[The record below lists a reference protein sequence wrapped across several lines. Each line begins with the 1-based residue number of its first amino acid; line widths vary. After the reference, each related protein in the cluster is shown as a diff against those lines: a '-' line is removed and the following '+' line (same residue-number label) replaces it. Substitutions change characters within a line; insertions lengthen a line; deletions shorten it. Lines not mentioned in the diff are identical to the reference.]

1 MFAQVDGPVLYADGE
16 YDSRQRGKAFV
27 EEKINEYYAKHY
39 HQPSDEYDPKADRR
53 GAEQD
58 VRLLFRVGQQLAS
71 ETTFPQWK
79 EGSEFRAIREKSRPN
94 Q

>member
-1 MFAQVDGPVLYADGE
+1 MPTGNTIAASAAKP
-16 YDSRQRGKAFV
+16 SV

-53 GAEQD
+53 GIGQD
-58 VRLLFRVGQQLAS
+58 VRLLFRIGQKLAS

-79 EGSEFRAIREKSRPN
+79 KGSEFKTIREKIRPN